1 MTTIDHSKTEV
12 SAARRRREGRR
23 GLRAAMAFA
32 SLVLMLSCAARV
44 NASVVSLARFG
55 DLAPSSG
62 GATFTGFDEPMVNSS
77 GDVVFGAD
85 LSDGGFGIYF
95 IANGGAVTKI
105 ARDGDSIS
113 GATLSDEFDGPAI
126 NDARTIFFVN
136 RGMTG
141 GFANALF
148 AKPDHAPVSAVIKQ
162 GDAAPGTT
170 GVFETFDDMGVN
182 PTKGDIAV
190 IASYTEDHGST
201 FKIGVWLR
209 ELINKNKGTTQVVK
223 VVKSGDALPGSGG
236 TVAANSDPGCIDGPW
251 VGDNRLV
258 GFIVDCIDG
267 GMNEGSMWARKG
279 NAAIKTFVLLSDTPP
294 AALGGSI
301 DGINVGRPG
310 LVNNMVALNFEI
322 AGGSTTGALVTKTLG
337 GKTSKAQVLVKNG
350 DAAPGT
356 SGTFSTTDGVS
367 APTFNS
373 AGDVEFHSEIVG
385 DATNFIGEF
394 AFHTKGKHKG
404 TLDPVVLAGD
414 TKPGGGV
421 WENTEEGSISK
432 GFITF
437 LDDTGINV
445 EKGVFRADIP

>member
-1 MTTIDHSKTEV
+1 MIDRSTAMV
-12 SAARRRREGRR
+12 FTSRSCRVGRL
-23 GLRAAMAFA
+23 GLRAATAFA
-32 SLVLMLSCAARV
+32 ALAFMLSFAAGV

-55 DLAPSSG
+55 DVAPSSG
-62 GATFTGFDEPMVNSS
+62 GATFTGFDEPMADSS

-95 IANGGAVTKI
+95 IANGGSVTKI

-113 GATLSDEFDGPAI
+113 GATLSTHFDGPAI

-136 RGMTG
+136 REMTG

-148 AKPDHAPVSAVIKQ
+148 EKPDHASVAAVIKQ
-162 GDAAPGTT
+162 GDAAPGTS

-182 PTKGDIAV
+182 PTKGDIAI

-209 ELINKNKGTTQVVK
+209 ELINKNKGTTQVVN
-223 VVKSGDALPGSGG
+223 VVKSGDALPGSNG
-236 TVAANSDPGCIDGPW
+236 TLAVNSDPECIDGPW

-258 GFIVDCIDG
+258 AFIADCIDG
-267 GMNEGSMWARKG
+267 GTNEGSMWARKG

-322 AGGSTTGALVTKTLG
+322 SGGSTTGALVTKTLG

-385 DATNFIGEF
+385 DAVNFIGEF
-394 AFHTKGKHKG
+394 AFHTKGKLKG
-404 TLDPVVLAGD
+404 MLDSVVLAGD

-421 WENTEEGSISK
+421 WENTEEGSISSR
-432 GFITF
+432 FITF
-437 LDDTGINV
+437 LDDTGIDA
-445 EKGVFRADIP
+445 EAGVFRADIP